1 VRPTPV
7 STEGV
12 RSHMFAKTSRRLAH
26 FVTVGVLAG
35 ATATILIS
43 ATASAHTS
51 SVVGVATCETT
62 THTWSIQWSGQT
74 DSVPSH
80 DIATVTTTAH
90 TPSGSTVPVTVTTTL
105 APNASYSLTQTG
117 IAGASTSAS
126 VTVHVA
132 WTPDTSKSGNTAAN
146 SDTFAANASGSVQL
160 TTGCVSSSA
169 TPTPTPTVTVT
180 PTPTVTPVVV
190 IPTTTVTPS
199 PTVTPSVLGI
209 TIVKSP
215 PTATPPAASLPF
227 TGLPLVPMLGLA
239 FGLVLVGGLLMGSV
253 RRHRVSRS

>member
-1 VRPTPV
+1 
-7 STEGV
+7 
-12 RSHMFAKTSRRLAH
+12 MYAKTARRLAH
-26 FVTVGVLAG
+26 LITAGMVAG
-35 ATATILIS
+35 ATATVLIS
-43 ATASAHTS
+43 GTASAHTS
-51 SVVGVATCETT
+51 SIAGVATCDATT
-62 THTWSIQWSGQT
+62 NTWSIQWSGHT

-105 APNASYSLTQTG
+105 APNANYSLTQTG

-132 WTPDTSKSGNTAAN
+132 WTPDTSKSGNTSGN
-146 SDTFAANASGSVQL
+146 SDTFAADASGTVQL
-160 TTGCVSSSA
+160 PGNCVSSSA
-169 TPTPTPTVTVT
+169 TPTPTPTVTTT

-190 IPTTTVTPS
+190 LPTTTVTPSPLATPS

-227 TGLPLVPMLGLA
+227 TGMPLVPMLGLA
-239 FGLVLVGGLLMGSV
+239 VGLMLVGGLLIGSV
-253 RRHRVSRS
+253 RRHRLIHS